1 MIKRLFSLFILLPMA
16 LIVIVF
22 ALLNRDPVT
31 VDLFVAEANLPL
43 YIGVLGAL
51 AVGFLVGVAAGGSL
65 SWLSQGKWRRRAR
78 RGERRAT
85 SLEREVEDLR
95 RHDASGPALPPPG
108 FARRALSRLRSAP
121 RDD

>member
-1 MIKRLFSLFILLPMA
+1 MIKRLFSLFILLPLA
-16 LIVIVF
+16 VVVIVF
-22 ALLNRDPVT
+22 ALLNRDAVT

-51 AVGFLVGVAAGGSL
+51 AVGFLAGVAAGGSL

-78 RGERRAT
+78 QGERRAT

-95 RHDASGPALPPPG
+95 RHDASLPALPPPG
-108 FARRALSRLRSAP
+108 LARRALSRLRSAP